1 MTKTRIYKDGES
13 REVYPVDVREWC
25 GEGWSTAPS
34 NLPQTNTEPQI
45 LSTPENVSE
54 PGLYELSG
62 LDEILEPEILEP
74 EILEP
79 ENIESP
85 VIVTEKKSKKKK

>member
-1 MTKTRIYKDGES
+1 MTKTRIYKGDES

-25 GEGWSTAPS
+25 GAGWSTAPS
-34 NLPQTNTEPQI
+34 NLPQTTSEPQI
-45 LSTPENVSE
+45 LTTPENVSE

-62 LDEILEPEILEP
+62 LK

-79 ENIESP
+79 ENIEPP
-85 VIVTEKKSKKKK
+85 VIVTQKKSKKKK

>member
-25 GEGWSTAPS
+25 GAGWSTTPP

-62 LDEILEPEILEP
+62 LDEILEPEKV
-74 EILEP
+74 
-79 ENIESP
+79 ESP
-85 VIVTEKKSKKKK
+85 IIVTEKKSKKKK